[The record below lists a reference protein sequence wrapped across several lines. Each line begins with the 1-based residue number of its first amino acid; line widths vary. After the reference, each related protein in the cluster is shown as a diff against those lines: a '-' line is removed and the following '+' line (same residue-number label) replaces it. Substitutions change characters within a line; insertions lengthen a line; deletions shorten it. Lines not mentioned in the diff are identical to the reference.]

1 MCLFIQLEHNEHETA
16 QLIFSFQRNQFNVFK
31 VLQANEEQR
40 KKIKMAVDNEY
51 TAELMESIAESDY
64 MRDVVLVA
72 GKDDQR

>member
-1 MCLFIQLEHNEHETA
+1 
-16 QLIFSFQRNQFNVFK
+16 
-31 VLQANEEQR
+31 
-40 KKIKMAVDNEY
+40 MAVDNEY